1 MKLLFVHEV
10 SYTKKVIFEM
20 HEFPELLSLRGHEVT
35 FLEFDEGRKFWSKKS
50 REDRTV
56 LPGRVHPAT
65 KIKLARPFQ
74 LGVPGLDRL
83 LAVFT
88 VVPKLKRLL
97 RKTDFDAVVLYAV
110 PTFGPQT
117 IKACRKAGKPVL
129 FRALDVSHKIR
140 SSIFSPLIKAAERYV
155 YKHATLVSA
164 NNQAIADYC
173 VHLSSRTAA
182 TAVHFPPLD
191 LPHFKPIA
199 RDAALA
205 EKLGLA
211 ASDRVILYM
220 GSFFYFSGLVQAIEE
235 FAKSKREGL
244 KLLLV
249 GGGEQA
255 SELKQ
260 RVADL
265 GIEADVMFTGF
276 VPYAELP
283 RYFSLANA
291 AINTLE
297 PTLVANV
304 ALPNKVLQYLAAG
317 LPVFSTDLA
326 GLRST
331 LGESTNIR
339 WASSPAGVM
348 AAACTYL
355 NGQGVSD
362 SSMAPATSDV
372 LREFSA
378 ERAVSAFENS
388 LVKISKGHE

>member
-50 REDRTV
+50 REHRAV

-88 VVPKLKRLL
+88 VMPKLKRLL

-140 SSIFSPLIKAAERYV
+140 SSMFSPIIKAAERYV

-164 NNQAIADYC
+164 NNEAMADYC
-173 VHLSSRTAA
+173 VNLSNRTAA

-235 FAKSKREGL
+235 FARSKQDHI

-249 GGGEQA
+249 GGGEQD

-265 GIEADVMFTGF
+265 GIEADVIFTGF

-283 RYFSLANA
+283 RYFSLASA

-317 LPVFSTDLA
+317 LAVFSTDLA
-326 GLRST
+326 GLRSA
-331 LGESTNIR
+331 LGESTDIS
-339 WASSPAGVM
+339 WASSPAAVI
-348 AAACTYL
+348 AAACANL
-355 NGQGVSD
+355 NDQHLGEGLRAS
-362 SSMAPATSDV
+362 AYPAV
-372 LREFSA
+372 LEEFSTD
-378 ERAVSAFENS
+378 RAVTAFENTLFS
-388 LVKISKGHE
+388 LSEDHK